1 MDKLHLNVTTATT
14 LFRNPKVSLQTV
26 FNKLFFMEEKV
37 PLKPV
42 DNIYLQRIITGMF
55 FKIQL
60 SVCLLSTEVNK
71 KIFELGL

>member
-1 MDKLHLNVTTATT
+1 
-14 LFRNPKVSLQTV
+14 
-26 FNKLFFMEEKV
+26 MEEKV

-42 DNIYLQRIITGMF
+42 DNIYLQRIITGTF

-60 SVCLLSTEVNK
+60 SVCLLPTEVNK